1 MSKQLRRE
9 WFSGDFADSE
19 GFLAQA
25 AGIEPGEL
33 DLSAVQALGAFKE
46 IDPIVT
52 DVLLKHWAIV
62 EQWFLIGFIL
72 GQEPARLVL
81 MNDTHTQGDSNN
93 VDIE

>member
-1 MSKQLRRE
+1 MSVQLRRE
-9 WFSGDFADSE
+9 WFSGDFAE
-19 GFLAQA
+19 TEKFLAQA

-33 DLSAVQALGAFKE
+33 DLGAVEALGSFKE

-62 EQWFLIGFIL
+62 EKWFLIGFIL

-81 MNDTHTQGDSNN
+81 MNDSHTIRQG
-93 VDIE
+93 V